1 MKNFLSKL
9 MLLTIPLFIFI
20 IYLVIHNQHKVNV
33 KIAKQTTVFNRQFND
48 FNRRFNGSG
57 PDSSGNAAGNSPRRI
72 IRNKKQ
78 LNHNINHNINQLG
91 GF

>member
-33 KIAKQTTVFNRQFND
+33 RIAKQTKVFNRQFNN
-48 FNRRFNGSG
+48 FNRQFNGG
-57 PDSSGNAAGNSPRRI
+57 SGNVAGNNSPRRI

>member
-9 MLLTIPLFIFI
+9 MLLTIPLFVFI

-33 KIAKQTTVFNRQFND
+33 KIAKQTKVFNQQFNSFNRQFGG
-48 FNRRFNGSG
+48 NGNVG
-57 PDSSGNAAGNSPRRI
+57 GGGSSSPRRRI
-72 IRNKKQ
+72 VRNNKQ
-78 LNHNINHNINQLG
+78 LNRNINKNINQLG

>member
-1 MKNFLSKL
+1 MKSFLSKL

-33 KIAKQTTVFNRQFND
+33 KIAKQTTVFNRQFSG
-48 FNRRFNGSG
+48 FNRQFNGNG
-57 PDSSGNAAGNSPRRI
+57 GGSGNGNNPSPRSVI
-72 IRNKKQ
+72 KNKKQ
-78 LNHNINHNINQLG
+78 LNANINRKMKQLG

>member
-33 KIAKQTTVFNRQFND
+33 RIAKQTKVFNRQFNN
-48 FNRRFNGSG
+48 FNRRFNGG
-57 PDSSGNAAGNSPRRI
+57 SGNVAGNNSPRRI
-72 IRNKKQ
+72 IRNNKQ
-78 LNHNINHNINQLG
+78 LNHNINHNVNQLG

>member
-33 KIAKQTTVFNRQFND
+33 KIAKQTKTFNRQFNS
-48 FNRRFNGSG
+48 FNSAFGDNN
-57 PDSSGNAAGNSPRRI
+57 SSQKRNANLSPRNAI
-72 IRNKKQ
+72 KNNNQ
-78 LNHNINHNINQLG
+78 LNKNINTHVK
-91 GF
+91 F

>member
-9 MLLTIPLFIFI
+9 MLLTIPLFVFI

-33 KIAKQTTVFNRQFND
+33 KIAKQTVQFNRQFKSFNRQFN
-48 FNRRFNGSG
+48 GG
-57 PDSSGNAAGNSPRRI
+57 GKPPAGTSPRRLI
-72 IRNKKQ
+72 ANKKQ
-78 LNHNINHNINQLG
+78 LNRNINHNMKNLG

>member
-9 MLLTIPLFIFI
+9 MLLTIPLFVFI

-33 KIAKQTTVFNRQFND
+33 KIAKQTKVFNRQFNA
-48 FNRRFNGSG
+48 FNRQFNGGGNDNVSG
-57 PDSSGNAAGNSPRRI
+57 SGNSPRRI
-72 IRNKKQ
+72 VKNNKQ